1 MRYIYKEDLY
11 MNLQEAFQELTGF
24 RSMMENE
31 LTKVG
36 NVMYD
41 DSNRNERFLYSHYQE
56 IMSEIDYIVESI
68 EYINRPILKMGV
80 VNLQNQKI
88 CLNDF
93 ELKDGDTIEVLSKDE
108 WQKVD
113 IYKVRGEF
121 STDLINSIMH
131 LYGRIRLTEKE
142 AKERL
147 SPE

>member
-1 MRYIYKEDLY
+1 MHKGGL

-24 RSMMENE
+24 RSTMENE

-41 DSNRNERFLYSHYQE
+41 DSNRNERFLYTHYQE
-56 IMSEIDYIVESI
+56 IMSEIDYIMESI

-80 VNLQNQKI
+80 VNLQNQKL

-93 ELKDGDTIEVLSKDE
+93 ELKDGDTIEVLSQDE

-121 STDLINSIMH
+121 RTDFINSIMH

-147 SPE
+147 SSK